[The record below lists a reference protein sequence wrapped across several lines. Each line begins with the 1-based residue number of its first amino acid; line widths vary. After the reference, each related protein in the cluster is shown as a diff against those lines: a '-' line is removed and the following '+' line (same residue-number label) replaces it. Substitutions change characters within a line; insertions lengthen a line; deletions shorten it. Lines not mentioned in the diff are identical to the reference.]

1 MRKWVGKWRRNKDV
15 ISTHVF
21 QRNYRLTDI
30 ALKLRKS
37 DYEAKQSIEKCKSA
51 VSIVMKVNLVRTLP
65 EDLNLKRC

>member
-1 MRKWVGKWRRNKDV
+1 MAKKQKDV

-37 DYEAKQSIEKCKSA
+37 DYEAKSIENASLV

-65 EDLNLKRC
+65 ERPEFKKC